1 MKARDV
7 MTTAVVSVEPDTPL
21 SAIAR
26 TLVEH
31 GISAVPVLDRDG
43 AAVGMV
49 SEGDLIGR
57 DEAGRQARRD
67 WWLALLAEGE
77 PLSPQFLATLR
88 TPERRAREVMVAPV
102 ITAGE
107 DADLGEVAR
116 LLTEYRIKR
125 VPVAAAGNGRVVG
138 IVSRADLV
146 RAMARGH
153 GMPAEPSPGVVLSG
167 A

>member
-1 MKARDV
+1 MTARDV
-7 MTTAVVSVEPDTPL
+7 MTTAVVSVGPATPL

-31 GISAVPVLDRDG
+31 GISAVPVLERDG

-57 DEAGRQARRD
+57 DDAARQARRD

-88 TPERRAREVMVAPV
+88 TPERRAREVMVAPAV
-102 ITAGE
+102 TVGE

-116 LLTEYRIKR
+116 LLMEYRIKR
-125 VPVAAAGNGRVVG
+125 VPVVAAGGRVVG

-146 RAMARGH
+146 RAMAGGH